1 MNRITL
7 ITPIFFQSTAIG
19 TSADET
25 LVFCNSK
32 NRIHQIFLS
41 VLSLASAEVGF
52 NTIMKPNLKL
62 KLRTSLVITLQAK
75 QLEQS
80 FSGKTGKV
88 LVMYLLIYQHIT
100 VVIESAVRCY

>member
-32 NRIHQIFLS
+32 NRIHQIFPS
-41 VLSLASAEVGF
+41 VLSLASAEIGF

-62 KLRTSLVITLQAK
+62 KLRTSFVINIPAK
-75 QLEQS
+75 QSEADS
-80 FSGKTGKV
+80 SVKTGKV
-88 LVMYLLIYQHIT
+88 LIM
-100 VVIESAVRCY
+100 

>member
-1 MNRITL
+1 MNRISL

-32 NRIHQIFLS
+32 NRIQQIFPS
-41 VLSLASAEVGF
+41 VLSQASAEIGF

-62 KLRTSLVITLQAK
+62 KLRTIFVINIPAK
-75 QLEQS
+75 QSEADS
-80 FSGKTGKV
+80 SVKTGKV
-88 LVMYLLIYQHIT
+88 LIM
-100 VVIESAVRCY
+100 

>member
-32 NRIHQIFLS
+32 NRIQQIFPS
-41 VLSLASAEVGF
+41 VLSQASAEIGF
-52 NTIMKPNLKL
+52 NPLK
-62 KLRTSLVITLQAK
+62 
-75 QLEQS
+75 
-80 FSGKTGKV
+80 KT
-88 LVMYLLIYQHIT
+88 
-100 VVIESAVRCY
+100 